1 MSESRDALWYGWPGR
16 IYMANVP
23 LFTVTPRQKKN
34 PLYSSCWP
42 FFSLPPAFKIMSHAH
57 WFDLEV
63 PTDIHLVDLGHP
75 WAFDPMNL
83 VWPSINLAS
92 LESSNLQS
100 RTLQRRDIEWYLSY
114 VCLKSLL
121 CWGWTDRDI
130 LHITGTVRGTQ
141 YAVCVSQSN
150 VREHWCIPFSNKYIS
165 SDLFQPFYISRPLRR
180 PWWGNSDKV
189 PTTALHLARVYM
201 VGVHKNGDQCI
212 WG

>member
-1 MSESRDALWYGWPGR
+1 MAGLDASIWQTCHYLQWPHGR
-16 IYMANVP
+16 KRTHYIVAADH
-23 LFTVTPRQKKN
+23 
-34 PLYSSCWP
+34 
-42 FFSLPPAFKIMSHAH
+42 FSVFPPAFKIMSHAH
-57 WFDLEV
+57 CFDLEV
-63 PTDIHLVDLGHP
+63 PTEIHLVDLGHP

-165 SDLFQPFYISRPLRR
+165 PDLFQPFYISRPLRR